1 MSNSESFI
9 EEVTEEVRKD
19 QLFGYMRK
27 YGWIAVLVVLLIVG
41 GTAYSE
47 FRKAQV
53 TNPAQAAGDKI
64 LAALEIDDDAERAA
78 ALQAIEAT
86 GPAAAI
92 TGLLAASDLTETGDI
107 AGAAAAL
114 DVVALD
120 ENAPQVYR
128 DLAALKSVMVQGD
141 TLAIEERRAMLSG
154 LAAAGAPFRLVAQE
168 QLALLS
174 VEAGDIDAAT
184 TQFLAIA
191 QDAETTHGLRV
202 RAFSMIEAMAV
213 TLKNFSAIVLQRLTR
228 KTTKNPTKGPEK
240 GNDVTRKTVSS
251 FKTKTLFALALS
263 TALVACGEKDII
275 LPGNGSIS
283 AVMRL
288 KRLHS

>member
-47 FRKAQV
+47 YRKAQV
-53 TNPAQAAGDKI
+53 TNAAQAAGDEI

-92 TGLLAASDLTETGDI
+92 TGLLTASNLTETGDI

-114 DVVALD
+114 EAVALD
-120 ENAPQVYR
+120 EEAPQVYR

-141 TLAIEERRAMLSG
+141 TLPIEERRAVLTG

-168 QLALLS
+168 QIALLS

-191 QDAETTHGLRV
+191 QDAETTRGLRV
-202 RAFSMIEAMAV
+202 RAFSMIEAMGGDIEE
-213 TLKNFSAIVLQRLTR
+213 LLGNSAATDDAQD
-228 KTTKNPTKGPEK
+228 N
-240 GNDVTRKTVSS
+240 
-251 FKTKTLFALALS
+251 
-263 TALVACGEKDII
+263 
-275 LPGNGSIS
+275 
-283 AVMRL
+283 
-288 KRLHS
+288 

>member
-53 TNPAQAAGDKI
+53 TNAAEAAGDEI

-78 ALQAIEAT
+78 ALLAIET
-86 GPAAAI
+86 SGPAAAV
-92 TGLLAASDLTETGDI
+92 TGLLVASNLTETGDV

-114 DVVALD
+114 EAVALD
-120 ENAPQVYR
+120 EEAPQVYR
-128 DLAALKSVMVQGD
+128 DLAALKSAMVQSG
-141 TLAIEERRAMLSG
+141 TLSIEERRAMLSG
-154 LAAAGAPFRLVAQE
+154 LAVAGAPFRLVAQE

-174 VEAGDIDAAT
+174 VEEGDIEAAT

-191 QDAETTHGLRV
+191 QDAETTRGLRE
-202 RAFSMIEAMAV
+202 RAFSMIVAMGGDIDA
-213 TLKNFSAIVLQRLTR
+213 LLGDSAASDAQD
-228 KTTKNPTKGPEK
+228 N
-240 GNDVTRKTVSS
+240 
-251 FKTKTLFALALS
+251 
-263 TALVACGEKDII
+263 
-275 LPGNGSIS
+275 
-283 AVMRL
+283 
-288 KRLHS
+288 

>member
-53 TNPAQAAGDKI
+53 TNAAEAAGDEI

-78 ALQAIEAT
+78 ALQAIET
-86 GPAAAI
+86 SGPAAAV
-92 TGLLAASDLTETGDI
+92 TGLLVASNLTETGDV

-114 DVVALD
+114 EAVALD
-120 ENAPQVYR
+120 EEAPQVYR
-128 DLAALKSVMVQGD
+128 DLAALKSAMVQSG
-141 TLAIEERRAMLSG
+141 TLSIEERRAMLSG
-154 LAAAGAPFRLVAQE
+154 LAVAGAPFRLVAQE

-174 VEAGDIDAAT
+174 VEEGDIEAAT

-191 QDAETTHGLRV
+191 QDAETTRGLRE
-202 RAFSMIEAMAV
+202 RAFSMIVAMGGDIDA
-213 TLKNFSAIVLQRLTR
+213 LLGDSAASDAQD
-228 KTTKNPTKGPEK
+228 N
-240 GNDVTRKTVSS
+240 
-251 FKTKTLFALALS
+251 
-263 TALVACGEKDII
+263 
-275 LPGNGSIS
+275 
-283 AVMRL
+283 
-288 KRLHS
+288 

>member
-53 TNPAQAAGDKI
+53 TNAAEAAGDEI

-78 ALQAIEAT
+78 ALQAIET
-86 GPAAAI
+86 SGPAAAV
-92 TGLLAASDLTETGDI
+92 TGLLVASNLTETGDV

-114 DVVALD
+114 EAVALD
-120 ENAPQVYR
+120 EEAPQVYR
-128 DLAALKSVMVQGD
+128 DLAALKSAMVQSG
-141 TLAIEERRAMLSG
+141 TLSTEERRAMLSG
-154 LAAAGAPFRLVAQE
+154 LAVAGAPFRLVAQE

-174 VEAGDIDAAT
+174 VEEGDIEAAT

-191 QDAETTHGLRV
+191 QDAETTRGLRE
-202 RAFSMIEAMAV
+202 RAFSMIVAMGGDIDA
-213 TLKNFSAIVLQRLTR
+213 LLGDSAASDAQD
-228 KTTKNPTKGPEK
+228 N
-240 GNDVTRKTVSS
+240 
-251 FKTKTLFALALS
+251 
-263 TALVACGEKDII
+263 
-275 LPGNGSIS
+275 
-283 AVMRL
+283 
-288 KRLHS
+288 

>member
-27 YGWIAVLVVLLIVG
+27 FGWIAVLVVLLLVG

-47 FRKAQV
+47 FRKSQV
-53 TNPAQAAGDKI
+53 TSAAEAAGDEI
-64 LAALEIDDDAERAA
+64 LAALEIDDDSERAA
-78 ALQAIEAT
+78 ALQAIDVT

-114 DVVALD
+114 EAVAMD
-120 ENAPQVYR
+120 EDAPQVYR

-168 QLALLS
+168 QLALIS
-174 VEAGDIDAAT
+174 IEAGDTDAAT
-184 TQFLAIA
+184 AQFLAIA
-191 QDAETTHGLRV
+191 QDAESTRGLRV
-202 RAFSMIEAMAV
+202 RALSMIEAMGGDIV
-213 TLKNFSAIVLQRLTR
+213 ELLGDSAAT
-228 KTTKNPTKGPEK
+228 
-240 GNDVTRKTVSS
+240 D
-251 FKTKTLFALALS
+251 AL
-263 TALVACGEKDII
+263 E
-275 LPGNGSIS
+275 N
-283 AVMRL
+283 
-288 KRLHS
+288 